1 MSMRNI
7 IEKILA
13 FDDSGTIR
21 EVQAKING
29 GADARE
35 IEEKVPPLLEDG
47 GYIPLAD
54 GRVREDVPFENYVCY
69 RQLLERLIGSWP
81 IYDRR

>member
-35 IEEKVPPLLEDG
+35 IEEKAPPLLEDG

-69 RQLLERLIGSWP
+69 RQLLERLIGS
-81 IYDRR
+81 

>member
-21 EVQAKING
+21 EVRAKING

-54 GRVREDVPFENYVCY
+54 GRVREDVPFENYVCH
-69 RQLLERLIGSWP
+69 RQLLEQLIGSLP
-81 IYDRR
+81 N

>member
-69 RQLLERLIGSWP
+69 RQLLERLIGS
-81 IYDRR
+81 